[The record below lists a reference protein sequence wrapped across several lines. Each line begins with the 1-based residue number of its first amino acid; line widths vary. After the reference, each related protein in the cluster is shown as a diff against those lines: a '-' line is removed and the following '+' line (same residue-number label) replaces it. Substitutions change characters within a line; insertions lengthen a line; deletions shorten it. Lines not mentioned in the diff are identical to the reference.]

1 MPKASFAYTLA
12 ELRNAAAWLLSQVDE
27 RRVLAFYGAMGAG
40 KTTLI
45 KELCRAL
52 HVTDNVTSPT
62 FALINEYHTAVGG
75 KVFHFDFYRIK
86 KLEEAYD
93 LGCEEYFDS
102 GHLCLVEW
110 AELVEELLPPDALR
124 IRIETP
130 NANARTLLLYADN

>member
-1 MPKASFAYTLA
+1 MATTASLAYTLA
-12 ELRNAAAWLLSQVDE
+12 ELRNAAEWLLLQAGE

-45 KELCRAL
+45 KELCHAL

-62 FALINEYHTAVGG
+62 FALINEYRTADSR

-102 GHLCLVEW
+102 SHLCLVEW

-124 IRIETP
+124 IRIDVP
-130 NANARTLLLYADN
+130 DANTRTLSVE

>member
-1 MPKASFAYTLA
+1 MATTAPFEYTLA
-12 ELRNAAAWLLSQVDE
+12 ELHNAAEWLLSQAGE
-27 RRVLAFYGAMGAG
+27 RSVLAFYGAMGAG

-45 KELCRAL
+45 KALCRAL

-62 FALINEYHTAVGG
+62 FALINEYRTAANG

-130 NANARTLLLYADN
+130 SANSRTLSLE

>member
-1 MPKASFAYTLA
+1 MTSASFSYTLA
-12 ELRNAAAWLLSQVDE
+12 ELRSAAEWLLAQAGS

-52 HVTDNVTSPT
+52 LVTDNVTSPT
-62 FALINEYHTAVGG
+62 FALINEYRAAGSR

-86 KLEEAYD
+86 QPEEAYD
-93 LGCEEYFDS
+93 LGCDEYFDS

-110 AELVEELLPPDALR
+110 AELAEELLPPDALR
-124 IRIETP
+124 IRIDAP
-130 NANARTLLLYADN
+130 HADARTLYLE

>member
-1 MPKASFAYTLA
+1 MAKVFYPYALA
-12 ELRNAAAWLLSQVDE
+12 ALSSAAEWLLLQAGE
-27 RRVLAFYGAMGAG
+27 RRALAFYGAMGAG

-62 FALINEYHTAVGG
+62 FALVNEYGMAGGG

-93 LGCEEYFDS
+93 LGYDEYFGS
-102 GHLCLVEW
+102 GHLCLIEW
-110 AELVEELLPPDALR
+110 PELIEELLPADTLR
-124 IRIETP
+124 IRISAP
-130 NANARTLLLYADN
+130 SPNARTLCVG